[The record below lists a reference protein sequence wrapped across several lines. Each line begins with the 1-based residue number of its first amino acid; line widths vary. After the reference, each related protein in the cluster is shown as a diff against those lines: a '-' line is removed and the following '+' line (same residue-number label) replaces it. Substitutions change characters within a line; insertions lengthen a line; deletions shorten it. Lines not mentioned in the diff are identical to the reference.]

1 MNFWLYLPFTKE
13 VKYKKPICLL
23 SKWKSNV
30 LPKVCPDGVTVL
42 FGERLGAKPVETHLR
57 PDSFLFN
64 SFTLYSIAVGGR
76 LGEGSIWDFLARLA
90 HGGFG
95 GWWEKR
101 ILQKHWNR
109 TFLYCLV
116 DVEKSALEAR
126 NATVIALGSA
136 NLLVTECKS
145 TAFPFIE
152 MKLILPDLTS
162 FITCF
167 LNWLLFSCW
176 SAHPGCFYNQPF
188 YGCLFSLIVV
198 TGYSLKSHFPLSLF
212 FFASPA
218 VLLEC
223 QALQK
228 INS

>member
-1 MNFWLYLPFTKE
+1 MIYYAEGNEGTLGVIDKYAFIVKLKVFHSQKKVNNKNMNFWLYLPFTKE

-42 FGERLGAKPVETHLR
+42 FGKSLGAKLVETHLR

-109 TFLYCLV
+109 TFLY
-116 DVEKSALEAR
+116 
-126 NATVIALGSA
+126 
-136 NLLVTECKS
+136 
-145 TAFPFIE
+145 TA
-152 MKLILPDLTS
+152 
-162 FITCF
+162 
-167 LNWLLFSCW
+167 
-176 SAHPGCFYNQPF
+176 
-188 YGCLFSLIVV
+188 
-198 TGYSLKSHFPLSLF
+198 
-212 FFASPA
+212 
-218 VLLEC
+218 
-223 QALQK
+223 
-228 INS
+228 